1 MKTRLT
7 ASLFF
12 ACLPLSAQNSQKVML
27 HVTKVDR
34 TAAWDSVAHVT
45 LLATIAEAFGQSF
58 ELEDFEELVSYSL
71 IMNRLEN
78 PSPDA

>member
-1 MKTRLT
+1 MHFVTMFKEQIGT
-7 ASLFF
+7 ASQFNI
-12 ACLPLSAQNSQKVML
+12 P
-27 HVTKVDR
+27 T
-34 TAAWDSVAHVT
+34 AWDSVAHVT